1 MEKVLIAVDDT
12 KGTKKAFSA
21 YSNFCACMRP
31 KVINLVYVEKFEGS
45 KSLIDEMLGDAEM
58 DTLRDVLK
66 GTAYQGALDKKART
80 ILTYY
85 KKALEQK
92 GLNGIK
98 TIVRNGHPAEEILK
112 DGKGSEGGPHHR
124 RFAGAKDHPTVHG
137 KRQQGSGGQR
147 GCACAGR
154 EVAKG
159 TSKN

>member
-1 MEKVLIAVDDT
+1 MERLLIAVDDT

-80 ILTYY
+80 ILAYY

-112 DGKGSEGGPHHR
+112 TAKEVKADLIIVGSRGR
-124 RFAGAKDHPTVHG
+124 RTTHLFM
-137 KRQQGSGGQR
+137 GSVS
-147 GCACAGR
+147 R
-154 EVAKG
+154 EVVDNADVPVLVVK
-159 TSKN
+159 